1 MKIING
7 QRKIK
12 GTTLF
17 IIDTENIKY
26 IGQTLI
32 KQVKDLHG
40 KNCKSLKKEVGEEI
54 RRSKDP
60 QCSCNRRINIVK
72 IAT

>member
-1 MKIING
+1 
-7 QRKIK
+7 
-12 GTTLF
+12 
-17 IIDTENIKY
+17 
-26 IGQTLI
+26 
-32 KQVKDLHG
+32 VKDLHG